1 VQATSADSARFL
13 LIGHNMKTLPVM
25 ATLLF
30 LAASAAAQQRVDVF
44 FDVEGVRRT
53 GSAVGFTPGVTRF
66 EPQFNT
72 GGGVGGGLN
81 FFFGDRL
88 SLEAKVAG
96 LGTKGRVRIIGS
108 DFIGTADLGWTQ
120 LYPISGVL
128 QWHLAENGVF
138 RPYVGAGV
146 VHTILRN
153 VNKQVGAG
161 ATGIR
166 FKDPTGLVID
176 GGLEF
181 NFGHR
186 WSLLGDARY
195 VPMETNSRA
204 TFPGTTSALT
214 MHVRPLIVSFG
225 MAHRF

>member
-1 VQATSADSARFL
+1 MKKS
-13 LIGHNMKTLPVM
+13 LIAAAV
-25 ATLLF
+25 LF
-30 LAASAAAQQRVDVF
+30 VAISAAAQRRVDLF

-53 GSAVGFTPGVTRF
+53 GSTRAFTPGVTRF
-66 EPQFNT
+66 DPQFRT
-72 GGGVGGGLN
+72 GGGIGGGLN
-81 FFFGDRL
+81 WFFSDRV

-96 LGTKGRVRIIGS
+96 LATKTRIS
-108 DFIGTADLGWTQ
+108 VIGTDFVAVADLGWAQ

-128 QWHLAENGVF
+128 QWHMAERGAV

-146 VHTILRN
+146 VHTILKNINRR
-153 VNKQVGAG
+153 VGDG

-166 FKDPTGLVID
+166 FKDPTGIVVD

-181 NFGHR
+181 SLGKK

-195 VPMETNSRA
+195 VPMETKSRVS
-204 TFPGTTSALT
+204 FPGTTSSLE

-225 MAHRF
+225 LAYRY

>member
-1 VQATSADSARFL
+1 MKSLCVAAAL
-13 LIGHNMKTLPVM
+13 L
-25 ATLLF
+25 A
-30 LAASAAAQQRVDVF
+30 LAASAAAQRRVEVF
-44 FDVEGVRRT
+44 FDAEGVRRSGAT
-53 GSAVGFTPGVTRF
+53 FSFTPGVTRF

-81 FFFGDRL
+81 FFLSDRV
-88 SLEAKVAG
+88 SLGAKVAG
-96 LGTKGRVRIIGS
+96 LGTKVRVRIIGS
-108 DFIGTADLGWTQ
+108 DFIGTADLGWAQ

-128 QWHLAENGVF
+128 QWHLLERGAV

-153 VNKQVGAG
+153 VNRQVGAG

-166 FKDPTGLVID
+166 FKDPTGIVVD

-181 NFGHR
+181 
-186 WSLLGDARY
+186 SLGRKWGVLADARY
-195 VPMETNSRA
+195 VPMETNSRVS
-204 TFPGTTSALT
+204 FPGTSSTLA

-225 MAHRF
+225 LGYRF